1 MAIISIP
8 TSVGGVAL
16 PGQLGKAAS
25 GPLSLLYQGKGVE
38 KFHYPMD
45 LAKDPSKSH
54 YVEFFIKE
62 IVPAG
67 YKTKPGTSIDTKS
80 AKTFNPLGNTL
91 GTNTALG
98 GLVNNVSQSLNGSIT
113 SGTQSI
119 ANYVGGNVGQ
129 AVSAVGET
137 VKATLNAAVSV
148 LTEGVQITPQ
158 TTVAKSFISLYMP
171 DTLTAEYSQSYEQV
185 GIRDS
190 VGTLVNTVRG
200 IDQAAGK
207 AIDTFISSG
216 GISNSSDAVIRAA
229 KNAFSSVSSDP
240 GAISTITNILGS
252 VTSQGF
258 GDILLQAKG
267 YSFNPQLQMIYRGTG
282 FRKFQLSFTFT
293 PNSKQEAQMVDNIIY
308 TFKYFSAPT
317 LANSTKSSI
326 ENMFLIPPA
335 IFNVKFKINGSENTY
350 LPKYADCVL
359 DDIAV
364 NYAPNGFAAH
374 VDGAPI
380 QTQLTL
386 SFTEIEIVERDR
398 LSKGYNNP
406 SDDQGLR

>member
-62 IVPAG
+62 IIPAG
-67 YKTKPGTSIDTKS
+67 FKTTGNNVAGKN
-80 AKTFNPLGNTL
+80 FNPLNGTL
-91 GTNTALG
+91 GANTAG
-98 GLVNNVSQSLNGSIT
+98 NNIVNNLN
-113 SGTQSI
+113 QKLQ
-119 ANYVGGNVGQ
+119 NFLGNVG
-129 AVSAVGET
+129 GEI
-137 VKATLNAAVSV
+137 AGEAAKILGSTANFISST

-158 TTVAKSFISLYMP
+158 TTQAKSYISLYMP
-171 DTLTAEYSQSYEQV
+171 DTLTADYSQSYQTISLKDAM
-185 GIRDS
+185 GPLLNSIRS
-190 VGTLVNTVRG
+190 V
-200 IDQAAGK
+200 DQIAGK
-207 AIDTFISSG
+207 AIDAASG
-216 GISNSSDAVIRAA
+216 GGFDIGTA
-229 KNAFSSVSSDP
+229 KKVWSSVSSDP
-240 GAISTITNILGS
+240 AAIAAITSKIGQY
-252 VTSQGF
+252 TSQEF
-258 GDILLQAKG
+258 GDTLLQAKG
-267 YSFNPQLQMIYRGTG
+267 YAFNPQLQMIYSGTD
-282 FRKFQLSFTFT
+282 FRSFQLSFTFT
-293 PNSKQEAQMVDNIIY
+293 PNSKEEAQMVNNIIY
-308 TFKYFSAPT
+308 AFKYFSAPS
-317 LANSTKSSI
+317 LANVKESSI
-326 ENMFLIPPA
+326 QNMFLIPPA
-335 IFNVKFKINGSENTY
+335 LFNVKFKINGVENTY

-386 SFTEIEIVERDR
+386 SFTEIEIVERSR
-398 LSKGYNNP
+398 LSKGYSNP
-406 SDDQGLR
+406 SDEQGLR